1 MSPEEK
7 ELLEKS
13 VALAEDNNKILHA
26 MRRSM
31 LWARGMTFLY
41 WALIIGSLLW
51 TYLYIQPYL
60 NKVIDLYNSISA
72 TEQKISS
79 PFMNLFKK

>member
-13 VALAEDNNKILHA
+13 VALAEDNNEILHK

-31 LWARGMTFLY
+31 LWGRVMSVLY
-41 WALIIGSLLW
+41 WTLIIGSAVGA
-51 TYLYIQPYL
+51 YYFIQPYL
-60 NKVIDLYNSISA
+60 NAMLGVYDSISD
-72 TEQKISS
+72 TEQKITS
-79 PFMNLFKK
+79 PFTNLFKK